1 MEISEAVRQMVQPGK
16 TVRVGRHLPK
26 RIHIRAIVD
35 EDQVVYRF
43 WRRRVKDWE
52 YRVEWLYSFQLWYEA
67 GQLAAA

>member
-1 MEISEAVRQMVQPGK
+1 MEISEAVWRMVQPGK
-16 TVRVGRHLPK
+16 TVRLERHRPK
-26 RIHIRAIVD
+26 QIHIRAIVD

-52 YRVEWLYSFQLWYEA
+52 YRVEYLGSFQYWYEQ